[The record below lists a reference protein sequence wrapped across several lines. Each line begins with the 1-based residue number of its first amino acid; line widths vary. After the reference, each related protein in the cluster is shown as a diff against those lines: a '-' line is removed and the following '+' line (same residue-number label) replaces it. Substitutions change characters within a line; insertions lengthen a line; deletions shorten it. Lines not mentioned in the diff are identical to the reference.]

1 MIKDNF
7 DEWKKWNSFKNWRF
21 MNISQEEMKEELL
34 KFMQNKIKNF
44 AIVLKKQFNSFF
56 ILKKKKQKLFKKTK
70 KNSLKILAIIK
81 I

>member
-70 KNSLKILAIIK
+70 KNSLKILATIK

>member
-1 MIKDNF
+1 
-7 DEWKKWNSFKNWRF
+7 
-21 MNISQEEMKEELL
+21 MKEELL

>member
-1 MIKDNF
+1 MKIH
-7 DEWKKWNSFKNWRF
+7 EY
-21 MNISQEEMKEELL
+21 ISRGNERRITQIYAK
-34 KFMQNKIKNF
+34 QDKILCNCF
-44 AIVLKKQFNSFF
+44 KKQFNSFF

>member
-1 MIKDNF
+1 
-7 DEWKKWNSFKNWRF
+7 